1 MERTGL
7 SLLSEIGTGYPYF
20 GEEIRSRP
28 QGVVWKTNYQPAPLW
43 ICWWKVL
50 GDRLKKHRE
59 SKGLLFLCRS
69 YVAVAPAPAHQAHWW
84 SRSWALE
91 TLVSKLS
98 LFPQAG
104 DGSSFLLLAHL
115 CIAFPSLFWASQSF
129 LIVTNSLRYI
139 PSVLNT

>member
-7 SLLSEIGTGYPYF
+7 SLLSEMGTGYPYF

-69 YVAVAPAPAHQAHWW
+69 CMAVAPPLPTRPTGGPAPELWKPWFPNSLCSPRLGMVAVPCCWLI
-84 SRSWALE
+84 SAL
-91 TLVSKLS
+91 LS
-98 LFPQAG
+98 
-104 DGSSFLLLAHL
+104 HL
-115 CIAFPSLFWASQSF
+115 CFGLLSPSL
-129 LIVTNSLRYI
+129 L
-139 PSVLNT
+139 